1 MAAADP
7 PPNPSP
13 QPAMRSEENAGVTVA
28 QPGEISPLQIGDL
41 VVDPPVVLAPMAGIT
56 NAPFR
61 TLCREFSQDRCLY
74 VSEMI
79 TARAFVEGHAR
90 TLQLAS
96 FGEDEKTR
104 RSIQLYGTNPDTLAQ
119 ATKVLAEEWGVHHID
134 MNFGC
139 PVRKVTAA
147 GGGSAGAPSLARVCC
162 TAAAWSLPLVAACA
176 SACRNWLVFS
186 GSMPATTL
194 AGRISSVMPSVSST
208 TDMILFR

>member
-1 MAAADP
+1 
-7 PPNPSP
+7 
-13 QPAMRSEENAGVTVA
+13 MRSEENAGVTVA

-147 GGGSAGAPSLARVCC
+147 GGGSAIPVKPRLLQKIVR
-162 TAAAWSLPLVAACA
+162 
-176 SACRNWLVFS
+176 
-186 GSMPATTL
+186 
-194 AGRISSVMPSVSST
+194 SVVK
-208 TDMILFR
+208 